1 MPPSPRSLA
10 TSHTGTG
17 ERAPADPA
25 RGGRPPPPP
34 GVPAAAGGRRV
45 PRAEARSG
53 REALRAAGG
62 GPGAIVLDLG
72 LPDRPGLEVCRA
84 LREHPATRNAV
95 IVALTGRAGAA
106 EQRACLEAGCTLY
119 FAKPI
124 EPREL
129 LRRLSGFVP

>member
-1 MPPSPRSLA
+1 MSAPPLILLVEDDRLLRQAFRLLLEDAGYRVREAGS
-10 TSHTGTG
+10 GG
-17 ERAPADPA
+17 EAL
-25 RGGRPPPPP
+25 
-34 GVPAAAGGRRV
+34 GRRRKGRR
-45 PRAEARSG
+45 PSCSTSACPTGRGSKCAARS
-53 REALRAAGG
+53 AST
-62 GPGAIVLDLG
+62 
-72 LPDRPGLEVCRA
+72 
-84 LREHPATRNAV
+84 PATRNAV

>member
-1 MPPSPRSLA
+1 MSAPPLILLVEDDRLLRQAFRLLLEDAGYRVREAGS
-10 TSHTGTG
+10 
-17 ERAPADPA
+17 
-25 RGGRPPPPP
+25 GG
-34 GVPAAAGGRRV
+34 
-45 PRAEARSG
+45 
-53 REALRAAGG
+53 EALRAAEE
-62 GPGAIVLDLG
+62 GPAAIVLDLG

-95 IVALTGRAGAA
+95 IVALTGHAGAA

-129 LRRLSGFVP
+129 LRRLSGLVS

>member
-1 MPPSPRSLA
+1 VSAPPLILLVEDDRLLRQAFRLLLEDAGYRVREAGS
-10 TSHTGTG
+10 
-17 ERAPADPA
+17 
-25 RGGRPPPPP
+25 GG
-34 GVPAAAGGRRV
+34 
-45 PRAEARSG
+45 
-53 REALRAAGG
+53 EALRAAEE
-62 GPGAIVLDLG
+62 GPAAIVLDLG

-84 LREHPATRNAV
+84 LREHPATRNSV